1 MSYSDTYTD
10 KETAKLEKRLTKL
23 YARVYDEITLT
34 AQEYFSDFQ
43 DRYDAEYQAF
53 LDGKYTKREFDNW
66 VEAQIGRGKRWMALR
81 NEMAQKVTNANV
93 VASSMINGQIPDVF
107 MTNYNFSAYEIEK
120 ASGIAFNIYNEAA
133 VERLMVDEPELFPT
147 THVDIPKDIAWNK
160 QKLTAAL
167 ASGIILG
174 KTPDQLADSFQ
185 HVTDM
190 NRNSAVR
197 NARTSMT
204 GAQNLGRQKN
214 MLDISDFAKSKG
226 IAIQKEWVSCGDARV
241 RDSHAHLDGVRVEID
256 EEFPNRL
263 MYPADPNGAPA
274 EVYNCRCFIK
284 TIVNGLDVER
294 TSNTKES
301 YEKWME
307 EKRQTEIKKKKKGR
321 DSEIRLTNEEVYADY
336 FEYEKAN
343 LMKEYSQT
351 GKMSAENILGEKI
364 SKDEQRRLMA
374 EADYIQSHA
383 TNTGHKTVYRGM
395 VVDADE
401 IKDLKKGDIYRIDSL
416 TSTSTDKGIASIYT
430 NVENMDIDN
439 AMPVM
444 ITIQQPDGIRGF
456 MATKDTPEIILPKGQ
471 TYKVAR
477 KFTDENGVL
486 NIELY
491 AKKGANDSLETNK
504 RTISK
509 AITLDDIAK
518 ATDGTPIR
526 EDVTKEIGRILEDRG
541 MLMKYDS
548 VQVIKK
554 DSGDVF
560 ITVAD
565 EFGTWAKYTLNLNQT
580 MLGGRSVEEID
591 DIFRKTDMTVC
602 NSMADGLTHE
612 DWHIKLCDT
621 VGYNRYYEMG
631 RMSEEKGL
639 AGISEVA
646 LGDKTE
652 SVAEIGVLLEQG
664 RYDQLDQEAKDFF
677 EDIFP
682 EYKTIKKEGVEE

>member
-23 YARVYDEITLT
+23 YSRVYDEITLT

-120 ASGIAFNIYNEAA
+120 ASGIAFNIYNESA

-160 QKLTAAL
+160 KKLTAAL

-256 EEFPNRL
+256 EEFPNGL

-351 GKMSAENILGEKI
+351 GKMSAENILGEKV
-364 SKDEQRRLMA
+364 SKDERRHLMA

-491 AKKGANDSLETNK
+491 AKKGANEALKTEK
-504 RTISK
+504 RSISK
-509 AITLDDIAK
+509 SIT
-518 ATDGTPIR
+518 ATDVRNATEGAQIDPETTEKIIQIM
-526 EDVTKEIGRILEDRG
+526 EDNG
-541 MLMKYDS
+541 MNRMYDS
-548 VQVIKK
+548 VEVVNW
-554 DSGDVF
+554 DTNDVF
-560 ITVAD
+560 
-565 EFGTWAKYTLNLNQT
+565 
-580 MLGGRSVEEID
+580 
-591 DIFRKTDMTVC
+591 KTDSSKRGNWAEHKLQINEAMIGGMKPEEVDEMFEGATNTVC
-602 NSMADGLTHE
+602 NSMEEALIHE
-612 DWHIKLCDT
+612 KNHAKLCDT
-621 VGYNRYYEMG
+621 VGFERYEAMN
-631 RMSEEKGL
+631 E
-639 AGISEVA
+639 
-646 LGDKTE
+646 TE
-652 SVAEIGVLLEQG
+652 GVVGVSDTAAKDQVESMAEIGVLKERGDYANLS
-664 RYDQLDQEAKDFF
+664 DEAKDLY
-677 EDIFP
+677 EGIYP
-682 EYKTIKKEGVEE
+682 E